1 MSIALGFPDGSVV
14 KNLAAKA
21 GDPGDAGSMQV
32 GKSLWSR
39 KWQSTLVF
47 LLG

>member
-1 MSIALGFPDGSVV
+1 MSIALGFPGGPMI
-14 KNLAAKA
+14 KNMAANA
-21 GDPGDAGSMQV
+21 EDPGGAGSMQV
-32 GKSLWSR
+32 GKILWSR